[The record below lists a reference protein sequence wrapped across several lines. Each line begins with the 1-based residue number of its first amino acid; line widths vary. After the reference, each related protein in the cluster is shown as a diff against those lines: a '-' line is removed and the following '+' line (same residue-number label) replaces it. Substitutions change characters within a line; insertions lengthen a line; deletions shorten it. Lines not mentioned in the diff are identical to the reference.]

1 MMNNAIVLQN
11 ITKTFPSNPTPFTAL
26 KGVSF
31 EITEGSCTLIG
42 GANGSGKSVL
52 MSIIAGLMNPSSGKI
67 TTSQKVGLIFQ
78 DADMQL
84 IGETPEEDIGFSLKN
99 LIKDRKE
106 ITDKTLLVLEQTG
119 LMHRKGFPSRFLSGG
134 EKRRLA
140 VASMLALDCPIL
152 IFDEPYAN
160 LDYIG
165 IKQVNNCIKML
176 KEQGHTLL
184 ILTHELEKSL
194 GLSDHFIVLFQG
206 EKVFDGR
213 PEEGLKAP
221 LENWGIKN
229 PLCTYQSPTDLIW

>member
-1 MMNNAIVLQN
+1 MKNNAIVLQD
-11 ITKTFPSNPTPFTAL
+11 ITKTFSANTVPFTAL

-31 EITEGSCTLIG
+31 EIAEGSCTIIG

-52 MSIIAGLMNPSSGKI
+52 MSIIAGLTNQTSGKI

-99 LIKDRKE
+99 KIKNRKE
-106 ITDKTLLVLEQTG
+106 ITDKTLLVLEKTG
-119 LMHRKGFPSRFLSGG
+119 LAHRKAFPARFLSGG

-160 LDYIG
+160 LDYTG

-176 KEQGHTLL
+176 KEQGYTLL

-194 GLSDHFIVLFQG
+194 GLSDHFIVLFHG
-206 EKVFDGR
+206 EKVFDGK

-221 LENWGIKN
+221 LENWGIRN
-229 PLCTYQSPTDLIW
+229 PICTYQSSTDLIW